1 MFWGWSESL
10 NLLEKWRDHFKADI
24 LPGDFNILL
33 FGPGDPRHILT
44 LLAKSYNL
52 PEGISVNFFQ
62 VDSCMEHVARNLL
75 LLTVALESGQEM
87 SVRGKTHL
95 FMDIFGNSHLRP
107 ASANYLKGRTK
118 FLTKVATDGDFEQ
131 ESMPMVSLGE
141 LKYRER
147 DKLEATFSFWA
158 NEGVPFEI
166 KSIWDRRLRENLKTR
181 YDYRNGVFDWDLQMQ
196 LRDRGA
202 GQICPQE
209 YTHWRECG
217 IGFVFPEFE
226 QVIPNKTLGINSG
239 NQWAFLGDMTV
250 GPFISFGLNCP
261 DERMLKSQHGVNEY
275 RATDV
280 TERNLMEIFHEI
292 LERKPYSPTS
302 EDYHRFGGASLKMGS
317 ILPSSGLDSGSLPKS
332 CENFPPLLKF
342 PNFSLTFVSPEDL
355 ERFLGQERMQEKFS
369 VIFVG
374 QNFFPVFREEFL
386 STLHP
391 KGLILFETRRFTT
404 LRKDTVNE
412 FSSQIR
418 DFCSRNSL
426 KSLNPPLN
434 QHFSILSY
442 KKKE

>member
-10 NLLEKWRDHFKADI
+10 NLLDKWREHFKDTT

-52 PEGISVNFFQ
+52 PEDISVN
-62 VDSCMEHVARNLL
+62 SSKWTVAWNTLRGNLL

-118 FLTKVATDGDFEQ
+118 FLTKVATDGDFGQ
-131 ESMPMVSLGE
+131 ENMPMVSLGE

-166 KSIWDRRLRENLKTR
+166 KSIWDRRLRENLKT
-181 YDYRNGVFDWDLQMQ
+181 
-196 LRDRGA
+196 RDRGA

-302 EDYHRFGGASLKMGS
+302 EDYHRFGSASLKMGS

-332 CENFPPLLKF
+332 RENFTPLLKF
-342 PNFSLTFVSPEDL
+342 PNFSLTFISPEDL

-374 QNFFPVFREEFL
+374 QNFFPVFREGFL
-386 STLHP
+386 RTLHP

-434 QHFSILSY
+434 QHFSIISY